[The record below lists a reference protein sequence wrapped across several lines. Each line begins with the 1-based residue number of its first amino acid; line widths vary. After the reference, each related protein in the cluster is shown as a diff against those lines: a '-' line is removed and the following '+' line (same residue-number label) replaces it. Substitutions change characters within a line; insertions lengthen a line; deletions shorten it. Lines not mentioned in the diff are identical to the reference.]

1 MPNTSSPDSAQHQS
15 INWIPYPR
23 PGTSLLSG
31 RWLVSVE
38 LGTTLETEILELEMG
53 QWYWPDGAR
62 LGDREKVVAVAQLP
76 SPYRPAPAAQ
86 PEREATR
93 TARPRP

>member
-1 MPNTSSPDSAQHQS
+1 MSHEDNPALSKHQS

-31 RWLVSVE
+31 RWLASVE
-38 LGTTLETEILELEMG
+38 LGTTFETEILELEMG

-76 SPYRPAPAAQ
+76 PPYRPAPEVQ
-86 PEREATR
+86 PEREAAR
-93 TARPRP
+93 TARLKP